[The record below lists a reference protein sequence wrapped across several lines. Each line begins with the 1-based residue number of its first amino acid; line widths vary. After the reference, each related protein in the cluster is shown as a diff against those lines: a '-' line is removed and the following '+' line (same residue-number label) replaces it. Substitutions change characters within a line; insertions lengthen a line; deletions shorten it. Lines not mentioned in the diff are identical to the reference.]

1 MLHMSSMTNGY
12 VRRDMNRESN
22 FFSNA
27 EGQEHLLMADGTAM
41 SADAFRDAHP
51 TTKFTPEELGMNMA
65 ASPFSESNPMVESY
79 EGQNPVYHDE
89 HTTARGGEAS
99 QFGLYTAKS
108 FNAEP
113 TAIVSGLNS
122 WVSKNLGV
130 LLVTTGVIFGVYRL
144 GMSRGRNQ
152 YITKQSEYKTI
163 MHDPETLMF
172 RKG

>member
-12 VRRDMNRESN
+12 VRKDMNRESN

-51 TTKFTPEELGMNMA
+51 TTKFTPEELGMNPE
-65 ASPFSESNPMVESY
+65 ASPFHQANPMVESY
-79 EGQNPVYHDE
+79 EGQTPVYHD
-89 HTTARGGEAS
+89 TQTVASGGEAS
-99 QFGLYTAKS
+99 QLGIYTAKS

-113 TAIVSGLNS
+113 AAIVSGLNS
-122 WVSKNLGV
+122 WVSKNLGT
-130 LLVTTGVIFGVYRL
+130 LLVTSFAVFGIYKVGVR
-144 GMSRGRNQ
+144 RGRNFYATQ
-152 YITKQSEYKTI
+152 QAEYKSI
-163 MHDPETLMF
+163 MKDPETLFF